1 MDSFLQ
7 DLLVECCRST
17 KVLAKTL
24 LPERFSAPFSTY
36 LHDPIFD
43 LIDSD
48 APRIAIAAPRGSGKT
63 SISLAKAMQSI
74 LFRQRRFVTWVS
86 TSHDVATM
94 QTENLK
100 REMITCPEV
109 KKIFGSVKTCGASE
123 LDESFSKKSWV
134 GYDHTLVLPRG
145 CGQQVRGILFG
156 SSRPDLI
163 IVDDLEH
170 PEEIKTDELR
180 LARKTWFW
188 ADLIKCTSRFD
199 KNWKIIYID
208 TLKHEDSLLQDLLDS
223 KDWESVRLEICDDN
237 LEPTAPEIMSREEIL
252 SAYDSHEALGMLDVF
267 YREFRNLPIA
277 TANASFQQKYFKYFD
292 ESDVTE
298 KKLENVVIVD
308 PAKTVNMNSADSAVV
323 GIGIDTL
330 GNSLYIR
337 DVDARKMHPDEL
349 YDAAINMCV
358 RLNARVLAVEVT
370 SLNEFIT
377 QPFKNELSRRG
388 LHYIEFVELKARG
401 GTRAESKEQ
410 RVRALVPYY
419 RQGLVYHKREACH
432 GLESQLMAF
441 PRAKR
446 WDIMDAT
453 AYVIELLDVGERYFE
468 PPADADDYDFDN
480 DPVLAD
486 LDNDAPLENW
496 RCA

>member
-1 MDSFLQ
+1 MDSFVE
-7 DLLVECCRST
+7 DLMVECCRST

-24 LPERFSAPFSTY
+24 MPERFSSPFSSY

-43 LIDSD
+43 LIDSG

-63 SISLAKAMQSI
+63 SISMAKAAQAS
-74 LFRQRRFVTWVS
+74 LFRLRQFVAWVS

-100 REMITCPEV
+100 RELIASPEI
-109 KKIFGSVKTCGASE
+109 KKIFGSVKMRGASE

-134 GYDHTLVLPRG
+134 AYDHTLVLPRG
-145 CGQQVRGILFG
+145 CGQQVRGVLFG
-156 SSRPDLI
+156 SARPDLI

-170 PEEIKTDELR
+170 PEEIKSDELR

-188 ADLIKCTSRFD
+188 ADLMKCTSRFN
-199 KNWKIIYID
+199 KSWQIIYID
-208 TLKHEDSLLQDLLDS
+208 TLKHEDALLQDLLDS
-223 KDWESVRLEICDDN
+223 PDWESVRLEICDDN
-237 LEPTAPEIMSREEIL
+237 LEPRAPEIMSQVEIQ
-252 SAYDSHEALGMLDVF
+252 SAYDEHERLGMLDVF

-277 TANASFQQKYFKYFD
+277 TANASFQQKYFKYYED
-292 ESDVTE
+292 ADIAN

-308 PAKTVNMNSADSAVV
+308 PAKTTNMHSADSAVV

-337 DVDARKMHPDEL
+337 DIDAGKKHPDEL
-349 YDAAINMCV
+349 YGAAIDMCV
-358 RLNARVLAVEVT
+358 RLGARVLAVEVT
-370 SLNEFIT
+370 SLNEFIS
-377 QPFKNELSRRG
+377 QPFKNELARRG
-388 LHYIEFVELKARG
+388 LHWIEFIELKARG
-401 GTRAESKEQ
+401 GTNAASKEQ

-432 GLESQLMAF
+432 GLEAQLMAF
-441 PRAKR
+441 PRAKL

-453 AYVIELLDVGERYFE
+453 AYIIELLDVGDRFFE
-468 PPADADDYDFDN
+468 PPEDADDYDFDN
-480 DPVLAD
+480 DPALLNLDD
-486 LDNDAPLENW
+486 LPEIENW
-496 RCA
+496 RSA

>member
-1 MDSFLQ
+1 MDSFIQ

-24 LPERFSAPFSTY
+24 MPERFSAQFSPY
-36 LHDPIFD
+36 LHDPIFE

-63 SISLAKAMQSI
+63 SISIAKAMQSI

-109 KKIFGSVKTCGASE
+109 KKIFGSVKTRGASE

-163 IVDDLEH
+163 IIDDLEH

-188 ADLIKCTSRFD
+188 ADLMKCTSRFD

-237 LEPTAPEIMSREEIL
+237 LEPRAPEIMSKAEIEA
-252 SAYDSHEALGMLDVF
+252 AYESHEALGMLDVF

-277 TANASFQQKYFKYFD
+277 TANASFQQKYFKYFE
-292 ESDVTE
+292 ESDVAE

-337 DVDARKMHPDEL
+337 DIDARKMHPDEL

-401 GTRAESKEQ
+401 GSNAASKEQ

-419 RQGLVYHKREACH
+419 RQGLIYHKREACH
-432 GLESQLMAF
+432 GLEAQLMAF
-441 PRAKR
+441 PRARR

-468 PPADADDYDFDN
+468 PPADADDYDFDT
-480 DPVLAD
+480 DPVYND
-486 LDNDAPLENW
+486 LDNEAPVDNW

>member
-1 MDSFLQ
+1 
-7 DLLVECCRST
+7 
-17 KVLAKTL
+17 
-24 LPERFSAPFSTY
+24 
-36 LHDPIFD
+36 
-43 LIDSD
+43 
-48 APRIAIAAPRGSGKT
+48 
-63 SISLAKAMQSI
+63 
-74 LFRQRRFVTWVS
+74 
-86 TSHDVATM
+86 
-94 QTENLK
+94 
-100 REMITCPEV
+100 
-109 KKIFGSVKTCGASE
+109 
-123 LDESFSKKSWV
+123 
-134 GYDHTLVLPRG
+134 
-145 CGQQVRGILFG
+145 
-156 SSRPDLI
+156 
-163 IVDDLEH
+163 
-170 PEEIKTDELR
+170 
-180 LARKTWFW
+180 
-188 ADLIKCTSRFD
+188 
-199 KNWKIIYID
+199 
-208 TLKHEDSLLQDLLDS
+208 
-223 KDWESVRLEICDDN
+223 
-237 LEPTAPEIMSREEIL
+237 
-252 SAYDSHEALGMLDVF
+252 MLDVF

-292 ESDVTE
+292 ESDVAE

-419 RQGLVYHKREACH
+419 RQGLVYHKRQACH
-432 GLESQLMAF
+432 GLESQIMAF